1 VSNDILG
8 SLCGVY
14 EPRSLTGG
22 RGTLDNFQIN
32 LNTRFPTTN
41 SPAASVA
48 LLREA
53 ATAERAGTRAAAR
66 IADVHALLG
75 EDMSVVDGELARMTR
90 EGASPGTDSATHL
103 LEAGGK
109 RVRPLTVLLSAAC
122 FGRVPPAARDVA
134 VAAELVHL
142 ATLLHDDVVD
152 DGQERRGKETPRRI
166 WGNAVS
172 VLAGDLLLTHA
183 LERTA
188 AAAPRAVLG
197 DLFVTLRRLVDG
209 EIVQLRGRTR
219 LEPREDVY
227 FRIVHDK
234 TASLFAWAARAG
246 AATAGA
252 PDEAVVALGEF
263 GARVGV
269 AFQLVDDVLDYD
281 GDPRA
286 TGKALLGDL
295 LEGKLTLP
303 LIRALAARPALVGD
317 IDAVR
322 AGDTRAA
329 SRVAE
334 AVRQSGV
341 CEGVRA
347 LAREETAQA
356 QRALEVV
363 PPCPARDLLSSI
375 AAELSSRAS

>member
-1 VSNDILG
+1 MNA
-8 SLCGVY
+8 
-14 EPRSLTGG
+14 
-22 RGTLDNFQIN
+22 
-32 LNTRFPTTN
+32 TTN
-41 SPAASVA
+41 ASVASVA
-48 LLREA
+48 LLRDA
-53 ATAERAGTRAAAR
+53 ATAERAGARAAER
-66 IADVHALLG
+66 IAQVHALLG
-75 EDMSVVDGELARMTR
+75 DDMAVVDRELTR
-90 EGASPGTDSATHL
+90 LTRDGLSPATDSAAHL

-122 FGRVPPAARDVA
+122 FGPVPAAARDLAVVA
-134 VAAELVHL
+134 EMIHL

-152 DGQERRGKETPRRI
+152 DGHERRGRTTPRRI

-188 AAAPRAVLG
+188 AAAPGGVLA
-197 DLFVTLRRLVDG
+197 DLFATLRRLVDG
-209 EIVQLRGRTR
+209 EVVQLRGRAR
-219 LEPREDVY
+219 LDVREEVY

-246 AATAGA
+246 AAAAGA
-252 PDEAVVALGEF
+252 PAEAVSALGEF

-303 LIRALAARPALVGD
+303 LIRTLDARPELAADL
-317 IDAVR
+317 DAVR
-322 AGDTRAA
+322 ASDRRAA
-329 SRVAE
+329 VRVAE
-334 AVRQSGV
+334 AVRASGA
-341 CEGVRA
+341 CDGVRA
-347 LAREETAQA
+347 LAREETA
-356 QRALEVV
+356 RALAALAAV
-363 PPCPARDLLSSI
+363 PPCVARDLLASI
-375 AAELSSRAS
+375 ASELSSRAA